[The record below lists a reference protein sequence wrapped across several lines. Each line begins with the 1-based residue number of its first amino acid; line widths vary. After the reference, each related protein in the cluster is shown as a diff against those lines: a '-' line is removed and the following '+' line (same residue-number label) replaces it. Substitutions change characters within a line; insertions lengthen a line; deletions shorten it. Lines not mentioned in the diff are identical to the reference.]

1 MVMDLAVELIHA
13 TVQLEQP
20 LGDGTRTVG
29 TGFLISAPGPDG
41 APRTVLV
48 TANHVLHKMQQ
59 PEARIGYRLS
69 NPDGSWSYAPKPLKI
84 RDKDGAELWTQH
96 PSRDVAAMVVKAPPE
111 FARAAIPLN
120 YLAGDDTFEAW
131 RVGAGNEMMALGFP
145 RGLSANSA
153 GFPILRSGRVA
164 SYPLSPPAR
173 YPTFM
178 LDVSVYGGNS
188 GGPVYVVRSING
200 RPPEVILTGV
210 LTQEFRMNDN
220 RLEIGNVTQAAYVA
234 ETLSLMKGAA
244 TAGVTP
250 ATGVLP
256 QADPMPSAGG
266 VEPTAG
272 QRLRE
277 GWNDLM
283 VDIGVL
289 ARRAWIV
296 ARETVLGW
304 ITPAPRRAGA

>member
-1 MVMDLAVELIHA
+1 MSELIDLIHA
-13 TVQLEQP
+13 TVRLEQAR
-20 LGDGTRTVG
+20 GGGVSTVG
-29 TGFLISAPGPDG
+29 TGFVLSATDADG
-41 APRTVLV
+41 RPQTILV
-48 TANHVLHKMQQ
+48 TADHVFKRM
-59 PEARIGYRLS
+59 PGDKVKVGFRVAGD
-69 NPDGSWSYAPKPLKI
+69 DGAWRYAPVSVRI
-84 RDKDGAELWTQH
+84 RGAEGEPLWTAH
-96 PSRDVAAMVVKAPPE
+96 PMQDVAAIALPE
-111 FARAAIPLN
+111 GVPRAAVPVAR
-120 YLAGDDTFEAW
+120 LATSQTVSRLDLEPGD
-131 RVGAGNEMMALGFP
+131 EMMVLGYPQGFA
-145 RGLSANSA
+145 SNSA

-244 TAGVTP
+244 TAEVTP